1 MKVGNKEFIFPF
13 SLWIEVLLL
22 KELGEFLK
30 EAREN
35 NGVSIEEASDDLK
48 LSPSALDNIESGNT
62 RAFNDMFVLKNNV
75 RDYAKYLGLDPNQ
88 VLDEFN
94 DFLFEHTSKISLD
107 DIMEAKKNAVEQEE
121 KEEKKKIRSP
131 YTMIKEKKNRVKPI
145 LIILSITFI
154 IVFTLYL
161 LLRRST
167 NDRVIDSELQARE
180 AISVE
185 CTY

>member
-1 MKVGNKEFIFPF
+1 MKVGNKIFIFPF

-35 NGVSIEEASDDLK
+35 NGVSIEEASEDLG
-48 LSPSALDNIESGNT
+48 LSPNSLDNIENGNV
-62 RAFNDMFVLKNNV
+62 RAFNDMYTLKNNV

-94 DFLFEHTSKISLD
+94 DFLFEHTSKISLN
-107 DIMEAKKNAVEQEE
+107 DIIEAQKKAAEQEE
-121 KEEKKKIRSP
+121 KEDKKKIRSP
-131 YTMIKEKKNRVKPI
+131 YTMIKEKKNRIKPI
-145 LIILSITFI
+145 LIILTVTFI
-154 IVFTLYL
+154 VVFILYL

-167 NDRVIDSELQARE
+167 NDRVIDTELQSKE

-185 CTY
+185 YTY

>member
-107 DIMEAKKNAVEQEE
+107 DILEAQKKIEE
-121 KEEKKKIRSP
+121 KEDKKVKSP
-131 YTMIKEKKNRVKPI
+131 YTKEYKLKKDYTPVLYIIIGVI
-145 LIILSITFI
+145 LLAL
-154 IVFTLYL
+154 IVYIFFQMVEKEPEHSEVL
-161 LLRRST
+161 LG
-167 NDRVIDSELQARE
+167 NKE
-180 AISVE
+180 AIYE
-185 CTY
+185 FTY